1 MFINKQTKQSGFTL
15 IEMLVSITLLSMV
28 LIMTGSIFIMIN
40 RDENRNLSY
49 QKIQGD
55 ARLAIE
61 SIAKEIRLSKIDYVK
76 MTINNPMDEIKLEK
90 PSGELISF
98 KKATGSICGAGWA
111 STDSCVL
118 LSIDADL
125 DNIYETTAPITSK
138 QINISSLQFYVF
150 PKSSTNNGQPWV
162 LISLVVQ
169 GKGQQASEKFIL
181 PIQTTVSSRD
191 YTY

>member
-1 MFINKQTKQSGFTL
+1 MRITGQQFGFTL
-15 IEMLVSITLLSMV
+15 IEMLVTITLLSVV
-28 LIMTGSIFIMIN
+28 LVMAGNIFLMIN

-61 SIAKEIRLSKIDYVK
+61 SMAKEIRLDKIDYSK
-76 MTINNPMDEIKLEK
+76 TLDINELKLEK
-90 PSGELISF
+90 ASGELISF
-98 KKATGSICGAGWA
+98 KKATGAANCGTGWA
-111 STDSCVL
+111 SDDSCVL
-118 LSIDADL
+118 LSIADL
-125 DNIYETTAPITSK
+125 SGVYKPIAPITSK

-150 PKSSTNNGQPWV
+150 PKSSVNNGQPWV

-169 GKGQQASEKFIL
+169 GKGQQALEKFIL
-181 PIQTTVSSRD
+181 PIQTTVSSRN